1 MIRGGT
7 HKGTL
12 QVESGIGKGYR
23 FYGQAACGNEIEF
36 ERGYK
41 EPFPQQLP
49 GPAHPEASP
58 GADPQHAVSPGPG
71 IPFLAEPEREEGA
84 ESILFRFRLPQ
95 EVH

>member
-1 MIRGGT
+1 MIRGDT
-7 HKGTL
+7 QRHL
-12 QVESGIGKGYR
+12 PSGKRHREGYR
-23 FYGQAACGNEIEF
+23 FYGEAACGNEIEL
-36 ERGYK
+36 EQGYK

-95 EVH
+95 EVQ